1 MDSPT
6 FPILTDHLVLL
17 RGIFSSTVTNRKFSP
32 RIRQCYVPT
41 CLFCNKNLQK
51 SRRTPL
57 TLGIICAY
65 TRASWLN
72 QFLGLPQQCHAHC
85 CGKIEKKDTIAGLRS
100 CKNYLKRLEF
110 CREGKEKLRPLE
122 QRRKC
127 HGLCRKPLTTINI
140 RFST

>member
-6 FPILTDHLVLL
+6 FPILTDHLVFL
-17 RGIFSSTVTNRKFSP
+17 RGIFSSTVTNRKFSYTP
-32 RIRQCYVPT
+32 RDTAVPFPFVTKIYKKNRQ
-41 CLFCNKNLQK
+41 N
-51 SRRTPL
+51 PL
-57 TLGIICAY
+57 TLAIICVY
-65 TRASWLN
+65 LPASWLN
-72 QFLGLPQQCHAHC
+72 QFLGPPHQCHAHC
-85 CGKIEKKDTIAGLRS
+85 CGKIEKKDTIAALPS

-122 QRRKC
+122 HRRKC